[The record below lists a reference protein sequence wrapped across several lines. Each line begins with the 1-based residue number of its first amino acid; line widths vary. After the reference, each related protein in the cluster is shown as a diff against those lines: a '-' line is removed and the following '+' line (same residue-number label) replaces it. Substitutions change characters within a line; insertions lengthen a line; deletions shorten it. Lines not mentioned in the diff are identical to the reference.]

1 MVAAGLGVAALP
13 VNVANSAAVLA
24 CRPGWLVRPTV
35 KRSMGVYSRSDAE
48 LTAAARAFLQ
58 HMQAYV
64 RSNRGVPGFGG
75 RSAGYINLNER
86 LV

>member
-13 VNVANSAAVLA
+13 VNVRQLGRGAGVQA
-24 CRPGWLVRPTV
+24 RMLVRPTV

-48 LTAAARAFLQ
+48 LTPAARAFLQ

-64 RSNRGVPGFGG
+64 RSNRGVPD
-75 RSAGYINLNER
+75 SAAGAR
-86 LV
+86 DTST